1 MTHITPVSQPRC
13 IFRRVE
19 FETVKVRI
27 DSQDAGALRW
37 DRKRG
42 WLPDAQLEATLGVWL
57 PAEAELPNRNDAEDY
72 VRAAATL
79 NPPQSPES

>member
-1 MTHITPVSQPRC
+1 MNYITPASKPRC
-13 IFRRVE
+13 SFRRVD

-27 DSQDAGALRW
+27 DSQDAGALRF

-42 WLPDAQLEATLGVWL
+42 WLPDAQLEATLNLYL
-57 PAEAELPNRNDAEDY
+57 PAHCELPDRRDAEDY

-79 NPPQSPES
+79 IPPPQEA